1 MITIVFLIILLSF
14 IALIVILLH
23 FSLVIYLH
31 VGRDGFDIKAKYL
44 GFTLYPRPAKKARK
58 RRERKKTGEEDKS
71 ADDGGEELFD
81 DDLEDELDEPQT
93 EESTISEEKDETK
106 EQEPDEFSEEKT
118 EVEPQQTN
126 DDEPAQAAKESE
138 PTAAENKKSLFSKKD
153 KKEKKTKDVK
163 TGKKKSKLKELKE
176 KYDMIKPYIPKGW
189 KYLKKL
195 LKAIRIKID
204 DAEIAVGR
212 EDAHE
217 AAIYYG
223 IIQAT
228 LANTLST
235 LSEMFTVKVR
245 KLDVNCVFN
254 ENVID
259 AKADISVRTRPST
272 LIAIAVCTA
281 VNFAVIYLKNRKKGN
296 NKDTDEK
303 NETSDKSSLSVARSV
318 GKGS

>member
-44 GFTLYPRPAKKARK
+44 GLTLYPRPAKKGGK
-58 RRERKKTGEEDKS
+58 RTKRKKETDKS
-71 ADDGGEELFD
+71 EENVGEELFE
-81 DDLEDELDEPQT
+81 DDLEDELDEPK
-93 EESTISEEKDETK
+93 SEETIATEDADGSEEQIGDGSAEEKPAAKPEQTDCGEPTQALA
-106 EQEPDEFSEEKT
+106 EQET
-118 EVEPQQTN
+118 
-126 DDEPAQAAKESE
+126 PAEDK
-138 PTAAENKKSLFSKKD
+138 KKSLFSKKE
-153 KKEKKTKDVK
+153 KKEKKPKEEK
-163 TGKKKSKLKELKE
+163 NGKKKSKLKELKE
-176 KYDMIKPYIPKGW
+176 KYEMIKPYIPKGW

-195 LKAIRIKID
+195 LKAIRIKVD

-235 LSEMFTVKVR
+235 LSEIFTVSVK

-254 ENVID
+254 ENLID

-272 LIAIAVCTA
+272 LIAIAVCT
-281 VNFAVIYLKNRKKGN
+281 VLNFAVIYLKNRKKGN

-303 NETSDKSSLSVARSV
+303 NETSDNGSLSVA
-318 GKGS
+318 

>member
-44 GFTLYPRPAKKARK
+44 GFTLYPRPAKKGRK
-58 RRERKKTGEEDKS
+58 RRTRKKVKDKDKS
-71 ADDGGEELFD
+71 AEDGGGELFD
-81 DDLEDELDEPQT
+81 DDLEDELDEPQADESTPT
-93 EESTISEEKDETK
+93 EEADGSEEQNPAEITA
-106 EQEPDEFSEEKT
+106 EEFAAEPEL
-118 EVEPQQTN
+118 TN
-126 DDEPAQAAKESE
+126 DGEPAQAA
-138 PTAAENKKSLFSKKD
+138 AEEKPPADDKKKSLFSKKD
-153 KKEKKTKDVK
+153 KKEKKAKEAK

-176 KYDMIKPYIPKGW
+176 KYEMVKPYIPKGW

-195 LKAIRIKID
+195 LKAIRIKVD

-235 LSEMFTVKVR
+235 LSEIFTVRVS

-303 NETSDKSSLSVARSV
+303 NETSENSSLSVA
-318 GKGS
+318 

>member
-44 GFTLYPRPAKKARK
+44 GFTLYPRPAKKGRK
-58 RRERKKTGEEDKS
+58 RRTRKKEKDKEKS
-71 ADDGGEELFD
+71 AEDGGGELFD
-81 DDLEDELDEPQT
+81 DDLEDDLEDELDEPQADESAPT
-93 EESTISEEKDETK
+93 EEAGESEEQKPVEIT
-106 EQEPDEFSEEKT
+106 SEEFAA
-118 EVEPQQTN
+118 EPELTN
-126 DDEPAQAAKESE
+126 DGEPAQAA
-138 PTAAENKKSLFSKKD
+138 AEEKLPADDKKKSLFSKKD
-153 KKEKKTKDVK
+153 KKEKKTKEAK

-176 KYDMIKPYIPKGW
+176 KYEKIKPYIPKGW
-189 KYLKKL
+189 KFLKKL
-195 LKAIRIKID
+195 LKAIRIKVD

-235 LSEMFTVKVR
+235 LSEIFTVRVS

-303 NETSDKSSLSVARSV
+303 NETSENSSLSVA
-318 GKGS
+318 

>member
-44 GFTLYPRPAKKARK
+44 GFTLYPRPAKKGRK
-58 RRERKKTGEEDKS
+58 RRTRKKEKDKEKS
-71 ADDGGEELFD
+71 AEDGGGELFD
-81 DDLEDELDEPQT
+81 DDLEDDLEDELDEPQADESMPT
-93 EESTISEEKDETK
+93 EEADESEEQKPAEITA
-106 EQEPDEFSEEKT
+106 EEFAAEPE
-118 EVEPQQTN
+118 QTN
-126 DDEPAQAAKESE
+126 DGEPAQAA
-138 PTAAENKKSLFSKKD
+138 AEEKPPADDKKKSLFSKKD
-153 KKEKKTKDVK
+153 KKEKKTKEVK
-163 TGKKKSKLKELKE
+163 SGKKKSKSKELKE
-176 KYDMIKPYIPKGW
+176 KYEKIKPNIPKGW

-195 LKAIRIKID
+195 FKAIRIKVD

-235 LSEMFTVKVR
+235 LSEIFTVRVS

-303 NETSDKSSLSVARSV
+303 NETSENSSLSVA
-318 GKGS
+318 